1 MGLSDKQLDEL
12 IRLTVKTQSVVTP
25 RQKEAAREQLL
36 RKAAQQAMLVPYAAP
51 PVPLEPAS
59 DWFDR
64 ITSGI
69 LRGLYTVF
77 IEEHRYHRAAHN
89 RHFMPITSI
98 IGVTMVIHFYPPVRY
113 QLH

>member
-12 IRLTVKTQSVVTP
+12 IRLTVQTQSAVTP
-25 RQKEAAREQLL
+25 RQKQAAREKLL

-51 PVPLEPAS
+51 PASSTPAPN
-59 DWFDR
+59 WLDR
-64 ITSGI
+64 IRHT
-69 LRGLYTVF
+69 LYALL

-89 RHFMPITSI
+89 RHFMPITGFVGI
-98 IGVTMVIHFYPPVRY
+98 TMVIHFYPPVRY